1 MREVEDT
8 PLFALPVR
16 SVEEAGRLIA
26 RFHREGLDH
35 ADLNAHNLLFDGNG
49 RGWMI
54 DFDRGRLRI
63 PATGWRE
70 GNLRRLLR
78 SLHKL
83 RGERDQGEVEADFAR
98 LRRAYDLAWKRGC

>member
-1 MREVEDT
+1 
-8 PLFALPVR
+8 
-16 SVEEAGRLIA
+16 
-26 RFHREGLDH
+26 
-35 ADLNAHNLLFDGNG
+35 
-49 RGWMI
+49 MI